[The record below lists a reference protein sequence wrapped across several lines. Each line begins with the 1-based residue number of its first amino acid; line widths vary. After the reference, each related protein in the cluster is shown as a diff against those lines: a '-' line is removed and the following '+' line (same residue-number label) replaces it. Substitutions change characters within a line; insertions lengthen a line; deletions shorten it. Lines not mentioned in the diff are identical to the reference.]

1 MPPSRPGRPVRAA
14 RTTAAVALLLAT
26 AVACGDTG
34 ALRGAGA
41 TPTATSPAKLWPNLS
56 PAASPAYDFDE
67 ADTETVK
74 GVTVPGDDIR
84 KVDPIAVV
92 RAEIAAHPS
101 DYDGSQA
108 PYRGTAEKISDC
120 ADAGTD
126 RSACPVLK
134 PYYRDLTGDGRDDL
148 TLGFRLLPTKMTAV
162 RVYTVEKHRL
172 VQVMANDDAV
182 SGVELAGRS
191 VIIRS
196 PSELAGYEYRVQWT
210 WDADQKAML
219 LTHDEFLRTGS
230 RKHGV
235 RRATPAPPGS
245 PASPTSPSATP

>member
-14 RTTAAVALLLAT
+14 RTTTAVALLLAT

-56 PAASPAYDFDE
+56 PASSPAYDFDE

-74 GVTVPGDDIR
+74 GITVPGDDIR

-92 RAEIAAHPS
+92 RAEIAANPS
-101 DYDGSQA
+101 DYAGSKA
-108 PYRGTAEKISDC
+108 PYRGTAERIGDC
-120 ADAGTD
+120 ETGGG
-126 RSACPVLK
+126 RGACPVLK

-172 VQVMANDDAV
+172 VRVMANDDAV

-245 PASPTSPSATP
+245 PTSPTSPSATP

>member
-1 MPPSRPGRPVRAA
+1 MPFPRPL
-14 RTTAAVALLLAT
+14 RTTALVALLLAT

-34 ALRGAGA
+34 ALHAAGA
-41 TPTATSPAKLWPNLS
+41 TPTATSPAKLWPNLA

-67 ADTETVK
+67 ADTETVQ

-92 RAEIAAHPS
+92 RAEIAANPS
-101 DYDGSQA
+101 DYVGSRA
-108 PYRGTAEKISDC
+108 PYRGTAERIDDC
-120 ADAGTD
+120 AKGGD
-126 RSACPVLK
+126 RSRCPVLK
-134 PYYRDLTGDGRDDL
+134 PYYRDLTGDGHDDL

-162 RVYTVEKHRL
+162 RVYTVEKHKL

-210 WDADQKAML
+210 WDAEQKAML

-235 RRATPAPPGS
+235 RRATPAPV
-245 PASPTSPSATP
+245 PSATS

>member
-1 MPPSRPGRPVRAA
+1 VRPSRPA
-14 RTTAAVALLLAT
+14 RTTAVVALLLAT

-34 ALRGAGA
+34 ALHGAGA

-67 ADTETVK
+67 ADTEIVK

-92 RAEIAAHPS
+92 RAEIAANPG
-101 DYDGSQA
+101 DYDGSKA
-108 PYRGTAEKISDC
+108 PYRGTAERIGDC
-120 ADAGTD
+120 EKGGD

-182 SGVELAGRS
+182 SGVELAGHS

-219 LTHDEFLRTGS
+219 LTHDEFLRTDS

-235 RRATPAPPGS
+235 RRATPTPVPS
-245 PASPTSPSATP
+245 VTS

>member
-1 MPPSRPGRPVRAA
+1 MPLRRPL
-14 RTTAAVALLLAT
+14 RTTAVTAVVALLLAT

-41 TPTATSPAKLWPNLS
+41 TPTATSPAKLWPNMS

-67 ADTETVK
+67 ADTEIVQ

-92 RAEIAAHPS
+92 RAEIAANPG
-101 DYDGSQA
+101 DYVGSKA
-108 PYRGTAEKISDC
+108 PYRGTAERIGDC
-120 ADAGTD
+120 AKGGD
-126 RSACPVLK
+126 RSKCPVLK
-134 PYYRDLTGDGRDDL
+134 PYYRDVTGDGHDDL

-235 RRATPAPPGS
+235 RRATPAPV
-245 PASPTSPSATP
+245 TSATP

>member
-92 RAEIAAHPS
+92 RAEIAARPS

-108 PYRGTAEKISDC
+108 PYRGTAEKSPT
-120 ADAGTD
+120 ARTRVRTVAPVPFSSPTTGT
-126 RSACPVLK
+126 
-134 PYYRDLTGDGRDDL
+134 
-148 TLGFRLLPTKMTAV
+148 
-162 RVYTVEKHRL
+162 
-172 VQVMANDDAV
+172 
-182 SGVELAGRS
+182 
-191 VIIRS
+191 
-196 PSELAGYEYRVQWT
+196 
-210 WDADQKAML
+210 
-219 LTHDEFLRTGS
+219 
-230 RKHGV
+230 
-235 RRATPAPPGS
+235 S
-245 PASPTSPSATP
+245 PATGATTSRSGSGCCRPR

>member
-1 MPPSRPGRPVRAA
+1 MRRSAHTA
-14 RTTAAVALLLAT
+14 LTTAVVALLLAT
-26 AVACGDTG
+26 AAACGDTG

-41 TPTATSPAKLWPNLS
+41 TPTATSPAKLWPNVS
-56 PAASPAYDFDE
+56 PASSPAYNFDE

-74 GVTVPGDDIR
+74 GVTVPGDDIH

-92 RAEIAAHPS
+92 RAEIAANPGNYS
-101 DYDGSQA
+101 GGKA
-108 PYRGTAEKISDC
+108 PYRGTAERIADC
-120 ADAGTD
+120 GKGGD
-126 RSACPVLK
+126 RSRCPVLK
-134 PYYRDLTGDGRDDL
+134 PYYRDLTGDGHDDL

-182 SGVELAGRS
+182 SGVELAGHS

-210 WDADQKAML
+210 WDAQQKAML
-219 LTHDEFLRTGS
+219 LTHDEFLRTGP
-230 RKHGV
+230 RGHGV
-235 RRATPAPPGS
+235 RRATP
-245 PASPTSPSATP
+245 TPSASS

>member
-1 MPPSRPGRPVRAA
+1 VPSSRPVRPMRAA
-14 RTTAAVALLLAT
+14 RTTATVALLLAT

-56 PAASPAYDFDE
+56 PASSPAYDFDE

-84 KVDPIAVV
+84 EVDPIAVV
-92 RAEIAAHPS
+92 RAEIAANPS
-101 DYDGSQA
+101 DYDGSKA
-108 PYRGTAEKISDC
+108 PYRGTAERIGDC
-120 ADAGTD
+120 GKGGD

-162 RVYTVEKHRL
+162 RVYTVEKHKL

-235 RRATPAPPGS
+235 RRATPV
-245 PASPTSPSATP
+245 PTTAATP

>member
-92 RAEIAAHPS
+92 RAEIAARPS

>member
-1 MPPSRPGRPVRAA
+1 MRAA
-14 RTTAAVALLLAT
+14 RTTAVVALLLAT

-56 PAASPAYDFDE
+56 PASSPAYDFDE

-74 GVTVPGDDIR
+74 GITVPGDDIH

-101 DYDGSQA
+101 DYDGSNA

-182 SGVELAGRS
+182 SGVELAGHS

>member
-1 MPPSRPGRPVRAA
+1 VPPRRPVRATRAA

-34 ALRGAGA
+34 ALRSAGA

-74 GVTVPGDDIR
+74 GITVPGDDIR
-84 KVDPIAVV
+84 EVDPIAVV
-92 RAEIAAHPS
+92 RAEIAANPS
-101 DYDGSQA
+101 DYDGSKA
-108 PYRGTAEKISDC
+108 PYRGTAERIGDC
-120 ADAGTD
+120 EKEKGGD

-134 PYYRDLTGDGRDDL
+134 PYYRDLTGDGREDL

-182 SGVELAGRS
+182 SGVELAGHS

-219 LTHDEFLRTGS
+219 LTHDEFLRTGG

-235 RRATPAPPGS
+235 RRATPV
-245 PASPTSPSATP
+245 PTSAATP

>member
-1 MPPSRPGRPVRAA
+1 MPPSRPVRAA

-26 AVACGDTG
+26 AAACGDTG
-34 ALRGAGA
+34 GLHGAGA

-92 RAEIAAHPS
+92 RAEIAANPD
-101 DYDGSQA
+101 DYDGSKAQ
-108 PYRGTAEKISDC
+108 YRGTAQRIHDC
-120 ADAGTD
+120 AKGGEGRAG
-126 RSACPVLK
+126 SGCPVLR

-148 TLGFRLLPTKMTAV
+148 TLGFRLLPTRMTAV
-162 RVYTVEKHRL
+162 RVYTVENHRL
-172 VQVMANDDAV
+172 VQIMANEDAV
-182 SGVELAGRS
+182 SGVELAGHS

-219 LTHDEFLRTGS
+219 LTHDEFLRTGG

-235 RRATPAPPGS
+235 RRTSTPS
-245 PASPTSPSATP
+245 ASP

>member
-1 MPPSRPGRPVRAA
+1 VPPRRPVR
-14 RTTAAVALLLAT
+14 TAATVALLLAT
-26 AVACGDTG
+26 LAACGDTG
-34 ALRGAGA
+34 ALLGAGA
-41 TPTATSPAKLWPNLS
+41 TPTATSPARLWPNLS
-56 PAASPAYDFDE
+56 PASSPAYDFDE

-74 GVTVPGDDIR
+74 GVTVPGNDIR

-92 RAEIAAHPS
+92 RAEIAANPS
-101 DYDGSQA
+101 DYDGSKA
-108 PYRGTAEKISDC
+108 PYRGTVARIADC
-120 ADAGTD
+120 AGGTYAGQ
-126 RSACPVLK
+126 CPVLK
-134 PYYRDLTGDGRDDL
+134 PYYRDLTGDGHDDL

-219 LTHDEFLRTGS
+219 LTHDEFLRTDG

-235 RRATPAPPGS
+235 RRATPAPV
-245 PASPTSPSATP
+245 TSATPVPSATP

>member
-1 MPPSRPGRPVRAA
+1 MPPRRPVRIAA
-14 RTTAAVALLLAT
+14 TVALLLAT
-26 AVACGDTG
+26 VAACGDTG

-41 TPTATSPAKLWPNLS
+41 TPTATSPARLWPNLS
-56 PAASPAYDFDE
+56 PASSPAYDFDE

-74 GVTVPGDDIR
+74 GITVPGDDIR
-84 KVDPIAVV
+84 EVDPIAVV
-92 RAEIAAHPS
+92 RAEIAANPS
-101 DYDGSQA
+101 DYDGSKA
-108 PYRGTAEKISDC
+108 PYRGTAERIADC
-120 ADAGTD
+120 ASGGDGT
-126 RSACPVLK
+126 RCPVLK

-172 VQVMANDDAV
+172 VRVMANDDAV

-219 LTHDEFLRTGS
+219 LTHDEFLRTGG

-235 RRATPAPPGS
+235 RRVTPTPVV
-245 PASPTSPSATP
+245 SATP

>member
-14 RTTAAVALLLAT
+14 RTAAAVALLLAT

-34 ALRGAGA
+34 ALRAAGT

-56 PAASPAYDFDE
+56 PASSPAYDFDE
-67 ADTETVK
+67 ANTETVK
-74 GVTVPGDDIR
+74 GVTVPGDDIH

-92 RAEIAAHPS
+92 RAEIAANPS
-101 DYDGSQA
+101 DYDGSKA
-108 PYRGTAEKISDC
+108 PYRGTAERIGDC
-120 ADAGTD
+120 GKGGD

-134 PYYRDLTGDGRDDL
+134 AYYRDLTGDGRDDL

-182 SGVELAGRS
+182 SGVELAGHS

>member
-1 MPPSRPGRPVRAA
+1 VRPSRPA
-14 RTTAAVALLLAT
+14 RTTAVVALLLAT

-34 ALRGAGA
+34 ALHGAGA

-67 ADTETVK
+67 ADTEIVK

-92 RAEIAAHPS
+92 QAEIAANQG
-101 DYDGSQA
+101 DYDGSKA
-108 PYRGTAEKISDC
+108 PYRGTAERIGDC
-120 ADAGTD
+120 EKGGD

-182 SGVELAGRS
+182 SGVELAGHS

-219 LTHDEFLRTGS
+219 LTHDEFLRTDS

-235 RRATPAPPGS
+235 RRATPTPV
-245 PASPTSPSATP
+245 PSVTP